1 MGHFKVKAMFFEV
14 AKHFFNPHAHSI
26 KADSCARGE
35 QVGSNEGGF
44 FLPTLMVQE
53 DMGGE
58 RAALR
63 EKHIAHPHAHAGVKP
78 KAVQATP
85 GLCRTRL
92 NQIVTWLAQRV
103 VPAPKAQVL
112 NQEGMVKFAIAHQRN
127 LHAKGQQSVHIG
139 EQLDLFSSRA
149 TAPTAAHPCPS
160 YRQATPMIGYTHHQQ
175 TMSST
180 DFGGVNNQTHLPCAC
195 CYSQQCAGNRVIPQ
209 AHSHRLVLHKALKAF
224 GNTQLLGPYRYFSC
238 RQAQLHAARQK
249 YPHHQPDHITQSALT
264 VIWNTLHQIL
274 VQATIQSRNG
284 HWTHSVFSKWFG
296 LSNSTLLG

>member
-26 KADSCARGE
+26 KADSSLRSE
-35 QVGSNEGGF
+35 QVGRNEGGF
-44 FLPTLMVQE
+44 FLPTLPVQE
-53 DMGGE
+53 DVSGE

-63 EKHIAHPHAHAGVKP
+63 EKDIAHPHAHAGVKP

-160 YRQATPMIGYTHHQQ
+160 YQQATP
-175 TMSST
+175 
-180 DFGGVNNQTHLPCAC
+180 
-195 CYSQQCAGNRVIPQ
+195 
-209 AHSHRLVLHKALKAF
+209 
-224 GNTQLLGPYRYFSC
+224 
-238 RQAQLHAARQK
+238 QK